1 MNNRISTIKA
11 GLTAFEN
18 TAYTKKDVLTEL
30 LKLQDQMGNGLPE
43 LKATKSKPR
52 INDILKY
59 FKTRNADLKNVATT
73 ELNEFEELSA
83 QFGNRVSAE
92 ISGLEGERLAYKS
105 LQTISRPCK
114 LLRNVELKFEDH
126 VTEIDIVAITNGGIF
141 LVEVKN
147 SIRDIIITENGNYK
161 RVNRNGEIV
170 LDKNI
175 GVQMNEKEH
184 IMRSV
189 LKSAGIEN
197 VNIQSLVVFTNSKI
211 NVDNRYP
218 YIKECFLSDLPHIIE
233 NYENTVQ
240 YRIKTLNRVAEIIIG
255 ARSNDSWPIK
265 MDIPAFKE
273 AYAKL
278 LDKLQTAEGNKS
290 LRWDIKLA
298 SLLSGFFKKAAKAAC
313 FMFN

>member
-1 MNNRISTIKA
+1 MENRISTIKSK
-11 GLTAFEN
+11 LTAFEN
-18 TAYTKKDVLTEL
+18 TAYTKKAVLGEL
-30 LKLQDQMGNGLPE
+30 LKLQEQMGNGLPE
-43 LKATKSKPR
+43 LKAIKSKPR
-52 INDILKY
+52 INDILNH
-59 FKTRNADLKNVATT
+59 FKARNANLKNVAKA
-73 ELNEFEELSA
+73 ELREFEKLSA
-83 QFGNRVSAE
+83 QFANRVSAE

-105 LQTISRPCK
+105 LQTIKRSCK

-141 LVEVKN
+141 LIEVKN
-147 SIRDIIITENGNYK
+147 SIRDIIITESGNYK
-161 RVNRNGEIV
+161 RINRNGEIV

-189 LKSAGIEN
+189 LRSAGIEN

-211 NVDNRYP
+211 AVDNRYP

-240 YRIKTLNRVAEIIIG
+240 YRIKTLNRVVEIIIG

-265 MDIPAFKE
+265 MDITAFKE

-278 LDKLQTAEGNKS
+278 LDKLQTAEEKKAI
-290 LRWDIKLA
+290 RWDIRLA
-298 SLLSGFFKKAAKAAC
+298 SLFSGFFKKVANAIC

>member
-1 MNNRISTIKA
+1 MENRTLTIKNN
-11 GLTAFEN
+11 LTAFEK

-30 LKLQDQMGNGLPE
+30 IKLQKQMVNGLPE
-43 LKATKSKPR
+43 LKAKKPKAR
-52 INDILKY
+52 IHDVLNHFETLNSQY
-59 FKTRNADLKNVATT
+59 KNVADT
-73 ELNEFEELSA
+73 ELYEFEKLCA

-92 ISGLEGERLAYKS
+92 MSGLEGERLVYKS
-105 LQTISRPCK
+105 LQTIKRPCK
-114 LLRNVELKFEDH
+114 LLRNVELRFEDH
-126 VTEIDIVAITNGGIF
+126 ITEIDIVAITNSGIF

-147 SIRDIIITENGNYK
+147 SKRDIIISENGNYK
-161 RVNRNGEIV
+161 RVSRNGGVV

-184 IMRSV
+184 ITRSV

-240 YRIKTLNRVAEIIIG
+240 YRFKTLNEVTEIILN

-278 LDKLQTAEGNKS
+278 LAKLQIAEENKS
-290 LRWDIKLA
+290 RRWDIKL
-298 SLLSGFFKKAAKAAC
+298 SCLLGSFFKKVAKVAC
-313 FMFN
+313 FIFN